1 MMENGLGG
9 FEVYFR
15 VVRSLETEEDL
26 DKLFR
31 KIEKKKGITESGA
44 LEAEGDLEKL

>member
-31 KIEKKKGITESGA
+31 KIEKKKKVLLRVEH
-44 LEAEGDLEKL
+44 